1 MPGCVLRVRS
11 KTSRVEELVQAS
23 GLKAI
28 VIHKKG
34 QPRVPGA
41 STLSRSSG
49 FNVNVSNADGILE
62 RQTRDAVRFLK
73 NHARGLAR
81 MRRCRAFG
89 GMILDFGVYDRA
101 TDDQPWPSYRL
112 PMSLVELAGKH
123 GVELELS
130 FYGVE
135 PKGAG

>member
-1 MPGCVLRVRS
+1 
-11 KTSRVEELVQAS
+11 
-23 GLKAI
+23 
-28 VIHKKG
+28 
-34 QPRVPGA
+34 
-41 STLSRSSG
+41 
-49 FNVNVSNADGILE
+49 
-62 RQTRDAVRFLK
+62 
-73 NHARGLAR
+73 